1 MGANWTLHWKD
12 LKLGGLPK
20 VGGATVKGR
29 EGEGD
34 NDVFFL

>member
-12 LKLGGLPK
+12 WKLGVLLK
-20 VGGATVKGR
+20 VGGATVKGWV
-29 EGEGD
+29 GKGD